1 MQRAFITHDAFQG
14 FSELITTISR
24 ITLLLKEKRAAVR
37 ASRSD
42 VTVAG
47 TRLAIWALSVS
58 HPYELQ
64 SQSIGVK
71 RVSQLKG
78 GVHPPPEPLR
88 RWTMHGVWLRATWS
102 ITTTCV

>member
-14 FSELITTISR
+14 FSESITTISR

-78 GVHPPPEPLR
+78 GVHPPPEPLC
-88 RWTMHGVWLRATWS
+88 RWTMHGVWLRVT
-102 ITTTCV
+102 